1 MLFQRAIPAGSAA
14 SPESLLTGLDLEQH
28 AGSERPY
35 VVCNFVS
42 SADGKATAA
51 GRTAQLGG
59 ESDRVAFHLLRTQVD
74 AVLAGTG
81 TLRVERYG
89 ALVRRPELVEIRR
102 AEGRA
107 AQPLAAIVSRSGN
120 VPFEIPLFADS
131 GSRVVLYS
139 PKELVMPSCDA
150 EVIVHE
156 VSSAGSELAAAL
168 RSLRV
173 DHGVRSL
180 LCEGGPTV
188 FNAMLEDGLVDELFL
203 TLAPTLVGGGELG
216 ITSGDALPAPL
227 PVNLVWAFEHDGSL
241 FLRYRL

>member
-51 GRTAQLGG
+51 ARTAQLGG

>member
-1 MLFQRAIPAGSAA
+1 MLFEQAIPPGPPAPA
-14 SPESLLTGLDLEQH
+14 ETLFTGLDLGH
-28 AGSERPY
+28 RARAGRPY

-42 SADGKATAA
+42 SADGKATAS

-89 ALVRRPELVEIRR
+89 PLVRQPHLVEIRV

-120 VPFEIPLFADS
+120 VPFEIPLFADPE
-131 GSRVVLYS
+131 SRIALYV
-139 PKELVMPSCDA
+139 PPGTAVPSCAA

-156 VSSAGSELAAAL
+156 LSGNESDFAAAL
-168 RSLRV
+168 RSLRE
-173 DHGVRSL
+173 DHDVRSL
-180 LCEGGPTV
+180 LCEGGPSV
-188 FNAMLEDGLVDELFL
+188 FNAMLDEGLVDELFL

-216 ITSGDALPAPL
+216 ITAGAALRRLLPL
-227 PVNLVWAFEHDGSL
+227 RLVWVLGQDGTL